1 MEYIC
6 WTEEEKAAIASAVAV
21 ARLQNI
27 EPSLVRLFH
36 NAQSFLPADRARHV
50 SSHAKLGWLK
60 PTVAAHWQR
69 VIDKAAEAEKLQQK
83 VVAQA
88 KEIEQLKQ
96 QLAAKVELLEQNR
109 QIGVM
114 PADKLARLRDEL
126 TNIVP

>member
-6 WTEEEKAAIASAVAV
+6 WTEEEKAAVASAVAI

-60 PTVAAHWQR
+60 PTVAAHCQR

-88 KEIEQLKQ
+88 KEIE

-126 TNIVP
+126 TNIVPST